1 MLTPC
6 SRPAEHHPPALCSSP
21 CTPDQKQRGP
31 NKATPA
37 STGVRPLPRGLPIAT
52 GLAVPTGPEAVP
64 VLLDSREELVLHVP
78 IAEAAEQG
86 GQDGA
91 LGDPLT
97 LDVGPGGQDVVSRW
111 AGHGEPHVHVI
122 HTCTDT
128 ATRTHR
134 CAHTTPT
141 WGNANQHI
149 CHTPH
154 EALPHACPA
163 TRGTTPLH
171 EGWWPWGGVRLQA
184 FPAKEDLFP
193 LVPCPRVCRPVLSS
207 EVALLCSG
215 QACLPRSTYEFIFYW
230 NFLATSIVVTWN
242 VIITKVHP
250 LGRKFPE
257 PGARS
262 QPLRWPWPRA

>member
-122 HTCTDT
+122 HTHAQTQP
-128 ATRTHR
+128 H
-134 CAHTTPT
+134 AHTGVHTPLPPGGMRINT
-141 WGNANQHI
+141 FVTPPTKP
-149 CHTPH
+149 CHTP
-154 EALPHACPA
+154 ARPHAA
-163 TRGTTPLH
+163 R
-171 EGWWPWGGVRLQA
+171 
-184 FPAKEDLFP
+184 
-193 LVPCPRVCRPVLSS
+193 
-207 EVALLCSG
+207 
-215 QACLPRSTYEFIFYW
+215 PRSTRGGGPGEESGSRPFPQRRISSPWCHVHACADLCSRQKSPCCAVGRRASPEVRMSLYFTG
-230 NFLATSIVVTWN
+230 TSL
-242 VIITKVHP
+242 P
-250 LGRKFPE
+250 QAL
-257 PGARS
+257 
-262 QPLRWPWPRA
+262 